1 MLAFIKDE
9 PPIHCDDTEA
19 WVECGINEHVSQL
32 NPFEVE
38 NFEKQTFSALQKPWL
53 CFIDRSIVDRI
64 GPLSCDFYEIVRGE
78 NDFDIVRSQR
88 VRTTEVYEL
97 IESDFVSVKCWT
109 DEWSDRKYWNGLLT
123 GIRKKSIGL
132 APLPKTVVDDGRPF
146 NVIMFGLDSMSRNAF
161 MRKLPRTY
169 QYLTTVLHAD
179 VLKGYNI
186 VGDGTPQAII
196 PVSGTSCRML

>member
-1 MLAFIKDE
+1 MFK
-9 PPIHCDDTEA
+9 T
-19 WVECGINEHVSQL
+19 S
-32 NPFEVE
+32 
-38 NFEKQTFSALQKPWL
+38 TFFASQKPWL
-53 CFIDRSIVDRI
+53 CLIVRSIVDRI
-64 GPLSCDFYEIVRGE
+64 GPLSCDFFEIVRGDD
-78 NDFDIVRSQR
+78 DFDIVRSQR
-88 VRTTEVYEL
+88 VRTTDVYEL

-123 GIRKKSIGL
+123 GIRKKSIEL
-132 APLPKTVVDDGRPF
+132 TPLSKNVVDDGSPF

-196 PVSGTSCRML
+196 PVSGTSNRMP